1 MNNVNYIVM
10 TTATD
15 IYSHLLELRESKV
28 RYLTNIAI
36 DPTPDQYRNMKNTAS
51 DIMLLDDITDW
62 INNKEKAADA
72 GTSGG
77 IVKGNVLHE

>member
-1 MNNVNYIVM
+1 MIGGKEMNNVNYIVM

-15 IYSHLLELRESKV
+15 IYSHLLELRESKI
-28 RYLTNIAI
+28 RYLTSIAI

-62 INNKEKAADA
+62 INNKEKAAD
-72 GTSGG
+72 GETSDD
-77 IVKGNVLHE
+77 

>member
-28 RYLTNIAI
+28 RYLTDIAI
-36 DPTPDQYRNMKNTAS
+36 DPAPDQYRNMKNTAS

-62 INNKEKAADA
+62 INNKEKAADE
-72 GTSGG
+72 
-77 IVKGNVLHE
+77 GNRQRLEK